1 MEGKRNGDGHH
12 KRREREKALGMGERL
27 SRERGRQ
34 PVERSIWRLQ
44 QISGFKGQ
52 NVGAAQR

>member
-12 KRREREKALGMGERL
+12 KRRGREKALGMREGL

-34 PVERSIWRLQ
+34 PTECSIWRLQ

-52 NVGAAQR
+52 DVGAAQR